1 MAHTLRDGQGDLGP
15 RGKALPSPVGLV
27 HSWGAMRTALYIIN
41 PAGHGGSGM
50 RTWEEFATRW
60 REPIADDDIRV
71 TKRPGHAR
79 EIAIEADGYDTL
91 VAVGGDG
98 TVGEVISGVM
108 DREPPRP
115 RVAIVPGGTGNDI
128 ARNLGMGTVDAAV
141 AALRDGVPR
150 AVDIV
155 DVESEV
161 DGRPEHRFG
170 FLYGSAG
177 FSSLPLVKRWI
188 KRWLGPAIAYNQAT
202 FRNILIFQAPV
213 MKVRSAERS
222 FEGRSWMVIAGN
234 AERTSG
240 GSVCMSPGART
251 DDGLLD
257 VAIYPNR
264 NRFLM
269 LTQLF
274 PKIPSGAQVDEPDVA
289 YFQTARV
296 EVDSDPPSIVEVDGD
311 LFGTTPASFT
321 VVPNAVKVL
330 CPR

>member
-1 MAHTLRDGQGDLGP
+1 MTDHA
-15 RGKALPSPVGLV
+15 VGTEQ
-27 HSWGAMRTALYIIN
+27 SAKPKALYIIN

-50 RTWEEFATRW
+50 RTWEAFKGRW
-60 REPIADDDIRV
+60 GDPIVDEDVRV
-71 TKRPGHAR
+71 TERPGHAR
-79 EIAIEADGYDTL
+79 EIAAKATGYDTL

-108 DREPPRP
+108 DREQARPP
-115 RVAIVPGGTGNDI
+115 VAIVPGGTGNDI
-128 ARNLGMGTVDAAV
+128 ARNLGMGS
-141 AALRDGVPR
+141 GVPR

-155 DVESEV
+155 DVECQV
-161 DGRPEHRFG
+161 DGRSERRFG

-177 FSSLPLVKRWI
+177 FSSLPLVKPWI
-188 KRWLGPAIAYNQAT
+188 KRWLGAAVAYNEAT
-202 FRNILIFQAPV
+202 FRNILVFRAPV

-289 YFQTARV
+289 YFRTASV
-296 EVDSDPPSIVEVDGD
+296 EVRSDPPSIVEIDGD
-311 LFGTTPASFT
+311 LFGTTPATFT
-321 VVPNAVKVL
+321 VIPDAAKVL
-330 CPR
+330 CPPAVAS

>member
-1 MAHTLRDGQGDLGP
+1 MA
-15 RGKALPSPVGLV
+15 K
-27 HSWGAMRTALYIIN
+27 ALYIIN
-41 PAGHGGSGM
+41 PAGHGGSGLW
-50 RTWEEFATRW
+50 TWEAFKSVW
-60 REPIADDDIRV
+60 GDPISDADVRV
-71 TKRPGHAR
+71 TERSGHAR
-79 EIAIEADGYDTL
+79 EIARAASGYDTL

-108 DREPPRP
+108 DHAGVGPC
-115 RVAIVPGGTGNDI
+115 VAIVPGGTGNDV

-150 AVDIV
+150 TVDIV
-155 DVESEV
+155 DVECQV
-161 DGRPEHRFG
+161 DGRVEHRFG
-170 FLYGSAG
+170 LLYGSAG
-177 FSSLPLVKRWI
+177 FSSLPLVKPWM
-188 KRWLGPAIAYNQAT
+188 KRWLGAAIAYNEAT
-202 FRNILIFQAPV
+202 FRNILRFQAPV
-213 MKVRSAERS
+213 MKVRSAEVR

-274 PKIPSGAQVDEPDVA
+274 PKIPSGAQVDEPDVT
-289 YFQTARV
+289 YFRTAGV
-296 EVDSDPPSIVEVDGD
+296 EVDSDPPSIVELDGD
-311 LFGTTPASFT
+311 LFGTTPARFT
-321 VVPNAVKVL
+321 VVPDAVNVL
-330 CPR
+330 CLQ

>member
-1 MAHTLRDGQGDLGP
+1 
-15 RGKALPSPVGLV
+15 
-27 HSWGAMRTALYIIN
+27 MRKALYIIN

-50 RTWEEFATRW
+50 RTWEEFKAVW
-60 REPIADDDIRV
+60 RDQIADEDVRV
-71 TKRPGHAR
+71 TERPGHGR
-79 EIAIEADGYDTL
+79 EIAAAATGYDTL

-98 TVGEVISGVM
+98 TVAEVISGVM
-108 DREPPRP
+108 DRKQVQPP
-115 RVAIVPGGTGNDI
+115 VAIVPGGTGNDI
-128 ARNLGMGTVDAAV
+128 ARNLGMGTVEAAV
-141 AALRDGVPR
+141 AALREGAPQT
-150 AVDIV
+150 VDIV
-155 DVESEV
+155 DAQSRV
-161 DGRPEHRFG
+161 DGRPQRRFA

-177 FSSLPLVKRWI
+177 FSALPLVKPWM
-188 KRWLGPAIAYNQAT
+188 KRWLGPAIAYNEAT
-202 FRNILIFQAPV
+202 FRNILMFQAPV
-213 MKVRSAERS
+213 MKVRSRERS

-234 AERTSG
+234 AERTTG

-274 PKIPSGAQVDEPDVA
+274 PKIPSGAQVDEPDVT
-289 YFQTARV
+289 YFRTASV
-296 EVDSDPPSIVEVDGD
+296 EVDSDPPSIVELDGD

-321 VVPNAVKVL
+321 VVPDAVKVL